1 MASAGAD
8 RPMPSIQLDV
18 RPLRAILFDAVG
30 TVLFAD
36 PPVIDVYF
44 EVGQRFGSQVA
55 RAEIAGRF
63 KRALAEQDE
72 LDRRVHAL
80 RTDEAREMDRWR
92 TIVALTLG
100 ESADSQA
107 ALMQLWTHFAS
118 PASWQL
124 APDAAEVFAE
134 LDRRQITWGL
144 ASNFD
149 SRLQSICDGLPP
161 LARCRHVF
169 ASSQLGWRKPSPH
182 FFRAIEQQLDSPPQ
196 ALLLVGDDRANDYLA
211 ARSAGWQA
219 LLVGSGEA
227 VGSEP
232 QLGCLRELIE
242 LLDGS

>member
-1 MASAGAD
+1 
-8 RPMPSIQLDV
+8 MPSIQLDV

-36 PPVIDVYF
+36 PAVIDVYF

-63 KRALAEQDE
+63 KRALAKQDE

-80 RTDEAREMDRWR
+80 RTDESREMDRWR
-92 TIVALTLG
+92 AIVTDTLG

-107 ALMQLWTHFAS
+107 ALTQLWAHFAS
-118 PASWQL
+118 PASWRL

-149 SRLQSICDGLPP
+149 SRLQSICNGLPP

-169 ASSQLGWRKPSPH
+169 ASSQLGWRKPSPG
-182 FFRAIEQQLDSPPQ
+182 FFQAIEQRFESPPQ
-196 ALLLVGDDRANDYLA
+196 GLLLVGDDRANDYLG

-219 LLVGSGEA
+219 LLVGATDSTNDQ
-227 VGSEP
+227 P
-232 QLGCLRELIE
+232 QLGCLRELIP
-242 LLDGS
+242 LLDGC